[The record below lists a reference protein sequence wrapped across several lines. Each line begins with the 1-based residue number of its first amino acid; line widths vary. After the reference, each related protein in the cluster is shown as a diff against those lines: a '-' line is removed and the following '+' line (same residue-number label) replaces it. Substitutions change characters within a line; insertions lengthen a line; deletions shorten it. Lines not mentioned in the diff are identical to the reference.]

1 MGPIAATARQ
11 QPMMMFSQ
19 RLNMNG
25 PSPALTPRGLGGS
38 SRPRLRHRAIALAVA
53 ALTLWSVPVLAGDPF
68 RATDPYPISDRTE
81 AAFRTLFEQGNYP
94 EARRLATE
102 ALAQE
107 TDEPLLPA
115 MLAAIAYLYED
126 RAAISTY
133 ADQTLSA
140 AAQLRQSA
148 PLRAEL
154 YQAVG
159 QFMQGA
165 ATFSEGGL
173 EAIPTALG
181 KVGEVRQ
188 SLAQARAIAPDDP
201 ELNLIAG
208 LMDIVLAV
216 YLPFGNVER
225 ALATLDRGAPPY
237 LVERGRAVAYRRLD
251 RETDA
256 LAAVDRAIAL
266 TPNNPELWHLKAQLL
281 YSLGEASKNVGQLQQ
296 SVALFE
302 QVLAQEATLPPEL
315 IDHLKDNELRRAR
328 RAICRIQTGGDRC

>member
-1 MGPIAATARQ
+1 
-11 QPMMMFSQ
+11 MFSQ
-19 RLNMNG
+19 RLNVNG
-25 PSPALTPRGLGGS
+25 QPSAPVPGRRGGGRS
-38 SRPRLRHRAIALAVA
+38 PKGRHRAIALAVA
-53 ALTLWSVPVLAGDPF
+53 ALTLWSTPALAGDPF
-68 RATDPYPISDRTE
+68 RTTNPYPISDRTE
-81 AAFRTLFEQGNYP
+81 TAFRTLFEQGNYP

-102 ALAQE
+102 ALAR
-107 TDEPLLPA
+107 DPKEPLLPA

-133 ADQTLSA
+133 AEQTLSA
-140 AAQLRQSA
+140 AAQLKESA

-159 QFMQGA
+159 EFMQGA

-173 EAIPTALG
+173 EAIPAALG

-188 SLAQARAIAPDDP
+188 SLARARAIAPDDP

-251 RETDA
+251 QDAEA

-281 YSLGEASKNVGQLQQ
+281 YSLGEANKDVGQLQQ

-302 QVLAQEATLPPEL
+302 QVLVYEANLPPEL

-328 RAICRIQTGGDRC
+328 RAICRIQTGADRC